1 MLNVKW
7 KTNEI
12 LDLSFNFALDI
23 IELTKYLKMN
33 KEFVISN
40 QLLKSGTS
48 IGANVSE
55 AQAAQSAKDFI
66 AKMSIASKE
75 ARETEYWIRLLDKS
89 KTIDSYKNKSKLFDQ
104 IHSII
109 KLLTS
114 IIKTTQEKSR

>member
-1 MLNVKW
+1 MLNEKR
-7 KTNEI
+7 NEI
-12 LDLSFNFALDI
+12 LEMSFDFALEI
-23 IELTKYLKMN
+23 IELTRYLKLN

-55 AQAAQSAKDFI
+55 AQAAQSTKNFI

-89 KTIDSYKNKSKLFDQ
+89 KSIDSYENKSKLFDQ
-104 IHSII
+104 IHSIV

-114 IIKTTQEKSR
+114 IIKTTQEKIR

>member
-23 IELTKYLKMN
+23 IELTRYLKMN